1 MSKKGLGRGLGALIP
16 GGATTESKQIAATP
30 MASKVI
36 KEENLVHFIE
46 LEKIKSNPNQPRKRF
61 EDDRIAELAQSIKE
75 NGLIQPIVLRK
86 SGDSFEIVAGE
97 RRYRAF
103 LTLKEKKIPA
113 IIKEFDD
120 QQSSKIALIENIQRQ
135 DLNAIEEALAYKSL
149 IEEHGLKQAELG
161 ETLGKSRS
169 AITNSLRLLDLPK
182 EAQRLIINEVISMG
196 HGRALLPLLT
206 HKAIMDAAQEVLKKN
221 LSVRQTEEMVKKLL
235 ENKKTETI
243 FKNRNPELERVEG
256 ILQGIFSTKV
266 NIKGTEKKGKIE
278 IEYFNLEELN
288 RIVELLEKN

>member
-206 HKAIMDAAQEVLKKN
+206 PKAIMDAAQEVLKKN